1 MDSDN
6 TQVLEA
12 SARLRDDAKQL
23 AQSVTDFTG
32 QAKDALNEV
41 MESRPYVAIAGAFA
55 VGYLLAGGLSSRL
68 TRVGLALAGRYVV
81 ANMGSELLENIRR

>member
-1 MDSDN
+1 MNIDN
-6 TQVLEA
+6 GQVLEA

-23 AQSVTDFTG
+23 AQSVGELTS
-32 QAKDALNEV
+32 QARDALDGV

-81 ANMGSELLENIRR
+81 ANMGSQLLENIRR